1 MSKGNN
7 GKKKNKK
14 RNKGKTT
21 TKKPQNSK
29 VQTSLEEESQKAQVL
44 KLKHENR
51 QTKIKNVSETI
62 EQLIISLM
70 KLSCFIAFALALIA
84 IFIFVFA
91 AIYFYISKQSVTA
104 TIVLTVLQVLTG
116 LVSVVIGIWALVLTI
131 QSNRKNSTTQN
142 KLNIVVSSA
151 DTIVTQVQEEI
162 DVNPKSL

>member
-1 MSKGNN
+1 MSKVNN

-14 RNKGKTT
+14 KNKGKIT

-29 VQTSLEEESQKAQVL
+29 IQTSLEEEAQKAQVL
-44 KLKHENR
+44 KLKYENR
-51 QTKIKNVSETI
+51 QMKIKNVSESI
-62 EQLIISLM
+62 EQLIISFM
-70 KLSCFIAFALALIA
+70 KLACFCAFALALIA
-84 IFIFVFA
+84 IFISIIAV
-91 AIYFYISKQSVTA
+91 IYLYIFKQSEAA

-116 LVSVVIGIWALVLTI
+116 VVSLVIGIWALVLTI